1 MLSIAGLAGGAHDG
15 ATAGHAAGGAGIAE
29 DGAEHAADE
38 GPAHG
43 AFGGVTAGADLVG
56 DGAAVAEV
64 LLVLGFVHVL
74 FVDDDA
80 VGGGAGGQ
88 Q

>member
-43 AFGGVTAGADLVG
+43 ANPVQ
-56 DGAAVAEV
+56 
-64 LLVLGFVHVL
+64 L
-74 FVDDDA
+74 FVDAGRGVERTIDTFADLHPVLSEA
-80 VGGGAGGQ
+80 AFVGGVGKQ
-88 Q
+88 VLR